1 MGGGRGQGIEYQ
13 LNIID
18 MDILSKVKES
28 LDGVVDRKFINDDFM
43 LSNDYARELYHE
55 SAEKM
60 PIIDYHCHLVP
71 QQIAEN
77 HKFKDLTE
85 VWLGGD
91 HYKWRAMRGNGVP
104 EEFITGNR
112 SSYEKFEKWAET
124 VPYTM
129 RNPLYHWTHLE
140 LARVFGIYDLLNPQ
154 TARAIYDECT
164 EKLQTEEY
172 RGQALMKRFN
182 VKVVC
187 TTDDPADSLEY
198 HKYINEHPFGVKVL
212 PAWRPDKAMV
222 IEKPVQYKEYVTR
235 LEHVSGVSISGY
247 QDLLDALRKRH
258 DFFHEM
264 GSRLSDHGL
273 ETFYAEDFTMEEIDR
288 IFRNTLAG
296 KMPTKEE
303 VLKFRSAILLDFARM
318 DHEKGWVQQFHIG
331 AIRDNNTRMFN
342 VLGPDTGYD
351 AIHDVHCAAAGHKFF
366 NRLAM
371 EDKLTKTILYNLN
384 PKDNEVLATMAYT
397 FNDGSVPGK
406 MQLGS
411 GWWFLDQEDG
421 MRKQMNALSALGL
434 FSRFVGMLT
443 DSRSFLSYPRHE
455 YFRRILCSV
464 LGEDIQK
471 GKLPKSE
478 MAFIHQMVKD
488 ISYNNAARYFD
499 F

>member
-1 MGGGRGQGIEYQ
+1 M
-13 LNIID
+13 
-18 MDILSKVKES
+18 ILSDVKEKI
-28 LDGVVDRKFINDDFM
+28 DGMLDRKFIHEDFM
-43 LSNDYARELYHE
+43 LTNSYARELYHE

-71 QQIAEN
+71 KMIAED
-77 HKFKDLTE
+77 HRFKDLTE

-140 LARVFGIYDLLNPQ
+140 LARVFGIYDILNPS

-164 EKLQTEEY
+164 EKLQSPEY
-172 RGQALMKRFN
+172 SGQSLMKKFN

-198 HKYINEHPFGVKVL
+198 HKQIAEHPFGVKVL

-222 IEKPVQYKEYVTR
+222 IEKPQQYREYIEK
-235 LEHVSGVSISGY
+235 LGAAAGMEILSY
-247 QDLLDALRKRH
+247 EDLLTALRKRH
-258 DFFHEM
+258 DFFHSM
-264 GSRLSDHGL
+264 GCRLSDHGL
-273 ETFYAEDFTMEEIDR
+273 ETFYAEDFTPEEIDR
-288 IFRNTLAG
+288 IFRDTLKG
-296 KMPTKEE
+296 KMPSHEE
-303 VLKFRSAILLDFARM
+303 VLKFRSAILLDFARL
-318 DHEKGWVQQFHIG
+318 DWEKGWTQQFHVG
-331 AIRDNNTRMFN
+331 AIRDNNTRMFDI
-342 VLGPDTGYD
+342 LGPDTGYD
-351 AIHDVHCAAAGHKFF
+351 AIHDVPVAAAGHKFL

-371 EDKLTKTILYNLN
+371 EDKLAKTILYNLN

-397 FNDGSVPGK
+397 FNDGTVPGK
-406 MQLGS
+406 IQLGS

-464 LGEDIQK
+464 IGEDIEK

-478 MAFIHQMVKD
+478 MPFIHQMVKD
-488 ISYNNAARYFD
+488 ISYNNAARYFN

>member
-1 MGGGRGQGIEYQ
+1 M
-13 LNIID
+13 
-18 MDILSKVKES
+18 ILSDVKEKI
-28 LDGVVDRKFINDDFM
+28 DGMLDRKFIHEDFM
-43 LSNDYARELYHE
+43 LTNSYARELYHE

-71 QQIAEN
+71 KMIAED
-77 HKFKDLTE
+77 HRFKDLTE

-140 LARVFGIYDLLNPQ
+140 LARVFGIYDILNPS

-164 EKLQTEEY
+164 EKLQSPEY
-172 RGQALMKRFN
+172 SGQSLMKKFN

-198 HKYINEHPFGVKVL
+198 HKQIAEHPFGVKVL

-222 IEKPVQYKEYVTR
+222 IEKPQQYREYIEK
-235 LEHVSGVSISGY
+235 LGAAAGMEILSY
-247 QDLLDALRKRH
+247 EDLLTALRKRH
-258 DFFHEM
+258 DFFHSM
-264 GSRLSDHGL
+264 GCRLSDHGL
-273 ETFYAEDFTMEEIDR
+273 ETFYAEDFTPEEIDR
-288 IFRNTLAG
+288 IFRDTLKG
-296 KMPTKEE
+296 KMPSHEE
-303 VLKFRSAILLDFARM
+303 VLKFRSAILLDFARL
-318 DHEKGWVQQFHIG
+318 DWEKGWAQQFHVG
-331 AIRDNNTRMFN
+331 AIRDNNTRMFDI
-342 VLGPDTGYD
+342 LGPDTGYD
-351 AIHDVHCAAAGHKFF
+351 AIHDLPVAAAGHKFL

-371 EDKLTKTILYNLN
+371 EGKLAKTILYNLN

-397 FNDGSVPGK
+397 FNDGTVPGK
-406 MQLGS
+406 IQLGS

-464 LGEDIQK
+464 IGEDIEK

-478 MAFIHQMVKD
+478 MPFIHQMVKD
-488 ISYNNAARYFD
+488 ISYNNAARYFN

>member
-1 MGGGRGQGIEYQ
+1 M
-13 LNIID
+13 
-18 MDILSKVKES
+18 S
-28 LDGVVDRKFINDDFM
+28 FIHDDFM
-43 LSNDYARELYHE
+43 LTNDYARELYHE

-71 QQIAEN
+71 KMIADN
-77 HKFKDLTE
+77 YQFRDLTE

-104 EEFITGNR
+104 EEYITGSR
-112 SSYEKFEKWAET
+112 DSYEKFEKWAQT

-140 LARVFGIYDLLNPQ
+140 LSRVFGVNELLNPS
-154 TARAIYDECT
+154 TAKAIYDECT
-164 EKLQTEEY
+164 AKLQTEEF
-172 RGQALMKRFN
+172 RGQALMKKFN

-198 HKYINEHPFGVKVL
+198 HQQIKDNPFGVKVL

-222 IEKPVQYKEYVTR
+222 IEKPQQYKEYIR
-235 LEHVSGVSISGY
+235 KLSDVSGVQINNY
-247 QDLLDALRKRH
+247 QDLLDALQKRH

-273 ETFYAEDFTMEEIDR
+273 ETFYSEEFEIEEIDR
-288 IFRNTLAG
+288 IFRDTLAG
-296 KMPTKEE
+296 KMPAAED

-318 DHEKGWVQQFHIG
+318 DHAKGWAQQFHIG

-342 VLGPDTGYD
+342 ILGPDTGYD
-351 AIHDVHCAAAGHKFF
+351 AIHDVQCAAAGHKFL
-366 NRLAM
+366 NKLAM

-397 FNDGSVPGK
+397 FNDGTCPGK

-421 MRKQMNALSALGL
+421 MKKQMNALSSLGL
-434 FSRFVGMLT
+434 LSRFVGMLT

-455 YFRRILCSV
+455 YFRRILCN
-464 LGEDIQK
+464 LIGEDVAS

-478 MAFIHQMVKD
+478 MAFLHQMVKD
-488 ISYNNAARYFD
+488 ISYNNADQYFG

>member
-1 MGGGRGQGIEYQ
+1 
-13 LNIID
+13 
-18 MDILSKVKES
+18 MDNKIFTKVKEDITS
-28 LDGVVDRKFINDDFM
+28 LLDRKFINDDFM
-43 LSNDYARELYHE
+43 LTNDFARELYHE

-71 QQIAEN
+71 KMIADN
-77 HKFKDLTE
+77 YQFRDLTE

-140 LARVFGIYDLLNPQ
+140 LARIFGVYDILNPQ
-154 TARAIYDECT
+154 TARKIYDTCS

-172 RGQALMKRFN
+172 RGQALMKMFN

-187 TTDDPADSLEY
+187 TTDDPVDSLEY
-198 HKYINEHPFGVKVL
+198 HKYISEHPFGVKVL

-222 IEKPVQYKEYVTR
+222 IEKPEQYRAYISR
-235 LEHVSGVSISGY
+235 LSEVSGVEIRTY
-247 QDLLDALRKRH
+247 ADLLDALRKRH
-258 DFFHEM
+258 DFFASM
-264 GSRLSDHGL
+264 GCRLSDHGL
-273 ETFYAEDFTMEEIDR
+273 ENFYAADFTEKEIEK
-288 IFRNTLAG
+288 IFKNTLDG
-296 KMPTKEE
+296 KMPDEE
-303 VLKFRSAILLDFARM
+303 EILKFRSAILLDFARM
-318 DHEKGWVQQFHIG
+318 DWEKGWVQQFHIG

-342 VLGPDTGYD
+342 ILGPDTGYD
-351 AIHDVHCAAAGHKFF
+351 AIHDVSCAAAGHKFL

-397 FNDGSVPGK
+397 FNDGTVAGK

-421 MRKQMNALSALGL
+421 MRKQLNALSALGL
-434 FSRFVGMLT
+434 LSRFVGMLT

-464 LGEDIQK
+464 VGEDIEK
-471 GKLPKSE
+471 GKLPRSE
-478 MAFIHQMVKD
+478 MGFIHQMIKD